1 MRNLFDKQNRSGE
14 MVYIQ
19 PSTILL
25 VILLIVLAIIVFL
38 IYLELRSSGVWN

>member
-1 MRNLFDKQNRSGE
+1 MKTLFDKQNRSGE
-14 MVYIQ
+14 MVNIQ

-25 VILLIVLAIIVFL
+25 VILIFLAIIAFL